1 MEKNNI
7 SNKID
12 YHNNTIII
20 VLIIV
25 INRNRHN
32 NSTNN
37 NIYILII
44 LILITIIIINKY
56 IKVKIQYY
64 LLRDITQSQLDTSSQ
79 HSSKLLCS
87 KQEVWSS
94 NPACTKLR
102 SVAPSGGISMTH
114 QSPRSAF

>member
-12 YHNNTIII
+12 YHINTIII

-37 NIYILII
+37 NIYIII
-44 LILITIIIINKY
+44 IIILITIIIINKY
-56 IKVKIQYY
+56 IKIKIQYY
-64 LLRDITQSQLDTSSQ
+64 LLRDITFYPPYKNFVL
-79 HSSKLLCS
+79 
-87 KQEVWSS
+87 E
-94 NPACTKLR
+94 
-102 SVAPSGGISMTH
+102 ISIT
-114 QSPRSAF
+114 